1 MVGPAVARTDR
12 ALTMARGLVPI
23 LAAAALGL
31 TAGLWTWTR
40 PGAPVAGGPAAVEVH
55 VVDNGFHTDLIL
67 PRTALT
73 ARPGPL
79 ADAVAAL
86 PPGDWIRVGWGDAR
100 FFPDLRP
107 IEERLP
113 DGARAFFAPG
123 NASVV
128 MLDPE
133 PGPPRAGRI
142 VALDLDAGAAA
153 ALAARIEAGLQL
165 QAGAAQ
171 VVLVRPGDDARFLAG
186 RETFSILRLCN
197 HWTAAVLNAAG
208 VATRPAASAFSGQVM
223 AAAALDSRARRD

>member
-1 MVGPAVARTDR
+1 M
-12 ALTMARGLVPI
+12 RGVTAI
-23 LAAAALGL
+23 TAAALLGL
-31 TAGLWTWTR
+31 IAGLWSWTR
-40 PGAPVAGGPAAVEVH
+40 PGAPVPRDPPSVPVH
-55 VVDNGFHTDLIL
+55 IVDNGFHTDLVV
-67 PRTALT
+67 PRAALG

-86 PPGDWIRVGWGDAR
+86 PPGDWVRVGWGDAR

-107 IEERLP
+107 IEQRLA

-133 PGPPRAGRI
+133 PAPPQGGRA
-142 VALDLDAGAAA
+142 VVLHLGAAESG
-153 ALAARIEAGLQL
+153 ALVARIEAALAVE
-165 QAGAAQ
+165 AGAART
-171 VVLVRPGDDARFLAG
+171 VLVRPGDDARFLAG

>member
-1 MVGPAVARTDR
+1 M
-12 ALTMARGLVPI
+12 RGLIVL

-31 TAGLWTWTR
+31 VAGLWSWTR
-40 PGAPVAGGPAAVEVH
+40 PGAPIAEAPMADGPASVPVH
-55 VVDNGFHTDLIL
+55 LVDNGFHTDLIV
-67 PRTALT
+67 PRAALS

-86 PPGDWIRVGWGDAR
+86 PPGDWVRVGWGDAR

-107 IEERLP
+107 IQQRLP

-133 PGPPRAGRI
+133 PAPPRGGRT
-142 VALDLDAGAAA
+142 VVLDLGAPAAA
-153 ALAARIEAGLQL
+153 ALAARIEAALAL
-165 QAGAAQ
+165 EAGAART
-171 VVLVRPGDDARFLAG
+171 VLVRAGDDARFLAG

-208 VATRPAASAFSGQVM
+208 VTTRPAASAFSGQVM

>member
-1 MVGPAVARTDR
+1 M
-12 ALTMARGLVPI
+12 RGLIVL
-23 LAAAALGL
+23 LAVAALGL
-31 TAGLWTWTR
+31 VAGLWSWTR
-40 PGAPVAGGPAAVEVH
+40 PGAPVADATASVAVH
-55 VVDNGFHTDLIL
+55 LVDNGFHTDLIL
-67 PRTALT
+67 PRAALT

-86 PPGDWIRVGWGDAR
+86 PAGDWVRVGWGDAR

-107 IEERLP
+107 IQQRLP

-133 PGPPRAGRI
+133 PAPPRGGRT
-142 VALDLDAGAAA
+142 VVLDLGAPAAA
-153 ALAARIEAGLQL
+153 ALAARIEAALAL
-165 QAGAAQ
+165 EAGAART
-171 VVLVRPGDDARFLAG
+171 VLIRPHDDARFLAG

-197 HWTAAVLNAAG
+197 HWTAAVLHAAG
-208 VATRPAASAFSGQVM
+208 VTTRPAASAFSSQVM

>member
-1 MVGPAVARTDR
+1 M
-12 ALTMARGLVPI
+12 RGLIVL

-31 TAGLWTWTR
+31 VAGLWSWTR
-40 PGAPVAGGPAAVEVH
+40 PGAPVADAPASVAVH
-55 VVDNGFHTDLIL
+55 LVDNGFHTDLIL
-67 PRTALT
+67 PRAALT

-86 PPGDWIRVGWGDAR
+86 PPGDWVRVGWGDAR

-107 IEERLP
+107 IQQRLP

-133 PGPPRAGRI
+133 PAPPHGGRT
-142 VALDLDAGAAA
+142 VVLDLGAPAAA
-153 ALAARIEAGLQL
+153 ALAARIEAALAL
-165 QAGAAQ
+165 EAGATRT
-171 VVLVRPGDDARFLAG
+171 VLVRPHDDARFLAG

-208 VATRPAASAFSGQVM
+208 VTTRPAASAFSGQVM